1 MPAPSPLSP
10 HPPSPLPFRHVVCS
24 GSEGARQTEASSI
37 NRGLLAL
44 GRVIKAIVDKR
55 SHVPFRDSKL
65 TRLLE
70 ESLGGNALTLMIL
83 VRSVHSA
90 MRGRGH
96 GTYRDTILNL
106 NLNVL

>member
-1 MPAPSPLSP
+1 MEGGVGSGRVPLYLQS
-10 HPPSPLPFRHVVCS
+10 PPSVLRLVSDACS

-83 VRSVHSA
+83 VRRP
-90 MRGRGH
+90 MQ
-96 GTYRDTILNL
+96 
-106 NLNVL
+106 

>member
-1 MPAPSPLSP
+1 MEGGVRSVRVPLYLQS
-10 HPPSPLPFRHVVCS
+10 PPSVLRLLFVAHS

-83 VRSVHSA
+83 VRRP
-90 MRGRGH
+90 MQ
-96 GTYRDTILNL
+96 LQL
-106 NLNVL
+106 L